1 MYYILED
8 YHGMT
13 QREQVLCGIFIVTVI
28 ACAVVVWAV
37 YTMLS
42 TSHMSR
48 GIVFSNEWKL
58 MPAVNVR
65 PNRIYLSY
73 ISSRHV
79 PSHIW
84 DQYAQYAHGYTIDFF
99 DDVQCLK
106 SIQSFGDKVVR
117 CYQSLSH
124 GAHRC
129 DLWRYCMLYRTG
141 GVYLDIKTILTR
153 PVSEMFPK
161 TDCMYTVL
169 GINKGAIHQGVIA
182 VPPEHPII
190 ADAITNM
197 IHNPPGRFCYL
208 RACKQ
213 LYHLIENYSGQTP
226 RLGIHTC
233 PAGPVELYQEH
244 ETHDCN
250 QRDQH
255 GYCRLDVLIASGEQ
269 MCIIRDPA
277 FPYKQ
282 QKGTC
287 VPSWISLPK

>member
-1 MYYILED
+1 
-8 YHGMT
+8 
-13 QREQVLCGIFIVTVI
+13 
-28 ACAVVVWAV
+28 
-37 YTMLS
+37 
-42 TSHMSR
+42 
-48 GIVFSNEWKL
+48 

-255 GYCRLDVLIASGEQ
+255 GYCRLDVLNASGEQ